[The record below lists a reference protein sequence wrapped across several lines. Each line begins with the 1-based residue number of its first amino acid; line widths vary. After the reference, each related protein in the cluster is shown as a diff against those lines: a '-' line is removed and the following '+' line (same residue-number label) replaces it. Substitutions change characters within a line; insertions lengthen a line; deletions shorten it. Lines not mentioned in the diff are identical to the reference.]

1 MLSTSTPECYFQ
13 TEMETRSRLSLRTLY
28 KVPIKLAAILVCFYC
43 SSIIIPEMVGG
54 VMAMVPFCLITLA
67 LLLVVFW

>member
-1 MLSTSTPECYFQ
+1 
-13 TEMETRSRLSLRTLY
+13 METRSRLTFRTLY

-43 SSIIIPEMVGG
+43 TSVIIPEIVGG
-54 VMAMVPFCLITLA
+54 VAAMVPFGLMTLA